1 MPDEPRPHEPRPDE
15 GRGAWDAIVLAGGAG
30 RRLGGAEAGV
40 VKPEVVVAGRAL
52 VDHVL
57 AAVAG
62 ARRRVL
68 VAPDAQV
75 RPGVLMALEDPPLGG
90 PVAGIAAGVAALD
103 AHPAHT
109 PPAGPDDGALG
120 EDQDRRH
127 HERAGGQGSDPG
139 GVDRRAT
146 TAASDADDVV
156 VVLACDVPRAGLA
169 VPALVA
175 AARRPD
181 VDGARLVDDEGRP
194 QHLVAAYRLGAL
206 RRAVAALRDGQG
218 GVRDAS
224 VRRLV
229 APLTFA
235 DVPDP
240 GGAAA
245 DADTWPAV
253 HRLDAELTLAQRP
266 AFTERAPTPAG
277 RVGAPLGGEALAERA
292 EVHPDDGTIRGSAPG
307 VKERAVSDPRRGPG
321 ADLPEWVEH
330 LASTLTVDP
339 ALVDV
344 DRILALAGEVAHS
357 VARPAVPIS
366 MFVAGLAA
374 AGRTP
379 DEIAALLARVET
391 AAQAWGEER
400 A

>member
-1 MPDEPRPHEPRPDE
+1 MPDESALVP
-15 GRGAWDAIVLAGGAG
+15 GRGEGLRALDAPAVSTVLGPWDAIVLAGGAG
-30 RRLGGAEAGV
+30 RRLGGADAGV

-68 VAPDAQV
+68 VGPQALA
-75 RPGVLMALEDPPLGG
+75 RPGVLLTSEDPPLGG

-103 AHPAHT
+103 AEPTRTPA
-109 PPAGPDDGALG
+109 D
-120 EDQDRRH
+120 
-127 HERAGGQGSDPG
+127 ERA
-139 GVDRRAT
+139 DRLDDAPADRA
-146 TAASDADDVV
+146 DEGDVV

-175 AARRPD
+175 AARRPG
-181 VDGARLVDDEGRP
+181 VDAARLVDDEGRP
-194 QHLVAAYRLGAL
+194 QNLVAAYRLGAL
-206 RRAVAALRDGQG
+206 RRAVAALGAGPG
-218 GVRDAS
+218 GVRDSS

-245 DADTWPAV
+245 DADTWPAI
-253 HRLDAELTLAQRP
+253 HRLAAELTSAQRGG
-266 AFTERAPTPAG
+266 AAAGGETPAQ
-277 RVGAPLGGEALAERA
+277 RA
-292 EVHPDDGTIRGSAPG
+292 EVHPDGGTIGVSASG
-307 VKERAVSDPRRGPG
+307 AKERVVNDPRRAPG
-321 ADLPEWVEH
+321 ADLPLWVEH
-330 LASTLTVDP
+330 LTGRLGVERE
-339 ALVDV
+339 LVDV
-344 DRILALAGEVAHS
+344 DRLLDLSSEVAHS
-357 VARPAVPIS
+357 VARPAVPVS
-366 MFVAGLAA
+366 MFIAGLAA

-379 DEIAALLARVET
+379 DEIAALLADVEAT
-391 AAQAWGEER
+391 ASAWDDES

>member
-1 MPDEPRPHEPRPDE
+1 MP
-15 GRGAWDAIVLAGGAG
+15 GAWDAIVLAGGAG
-30 RRLGGAEAGV
+30 QRLGGAAAGV

-68 VAPDAQV
+68 VAPDTLF
-75 RPGVLMALEDPPLGG
+75 RPGVVMALEDPPLGG

-103 AHPAHT
+103 A
-109 PPAGPDDGALG
+109 DRGA
-120 EDQDRRH
+120 E
-127 HERAGGQGSDPG
+127 
-139 GVDRRAT
+139 
-146 TAASDADDVV
+146 DDVV

-175 AARRPD
+175 AAQRSG

-194 QHLVAAYRLGAL
+194 QHLVAAYRIGAL
-206 RRAVAALRDGQG
+206 RGALAALHDESN

-277 RVGAPLGGEALAERA
+277 RVGAPLGGETLAERA

-307 VKERAVSDPRRGPG
+307 VKERAVSDPRRAPG